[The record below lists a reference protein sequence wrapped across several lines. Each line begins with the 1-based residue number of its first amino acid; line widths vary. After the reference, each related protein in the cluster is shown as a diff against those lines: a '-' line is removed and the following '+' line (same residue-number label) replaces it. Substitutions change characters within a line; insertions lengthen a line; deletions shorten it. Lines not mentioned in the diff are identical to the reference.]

1 MAPRRSRVQGV
12 NDVPP
17 PSVDPDT
24 IDIRQPAAHSLYSS
38 GTGTQEDEVEIQTNE
53 STDERG
59 HSAAAARDSD
69 SSLA

>member
-1 MAPRRSRVQGV
+1 MAPRRTRVQGV

-24 IDIRQPAAHSLYSS
+24 IDIRQPAAQSLYSA
-38 GTGTQEDEVEIQTNE
+38 GTGAQEDEEEIHMDE
-53 STDERG
+53 STDERA

-69 SSLA
+69 

>member
-1 MAPRRSRVQGV
+1 MQGV

-17 PSVDPDT
+17 LSVDPDT
-24 IDIRQPAAHSLYSS
+24 IDICQPAAHSLCSA
-38 GTGTQEDEVEIQTNE
+38 GTGAQEDEEEIHTVE
-53 STDERG
+53 STDERV